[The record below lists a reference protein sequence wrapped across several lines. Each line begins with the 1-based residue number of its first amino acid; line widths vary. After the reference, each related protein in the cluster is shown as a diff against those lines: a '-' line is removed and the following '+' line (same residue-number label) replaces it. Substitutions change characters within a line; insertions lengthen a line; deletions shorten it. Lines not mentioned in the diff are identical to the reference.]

1 MLHYKH
7 LLTNNF
13 YLFYRIVVEVS
24 SIMSSTYQQ
33 HVDRRIR
40 EMRQRLIHFQKRKK
54 QERSKQ
60 N

>member
-7 LLTNNF
+7 LLTNKC
-13 YLFYRIVVEVS
+13 YLLHRVVVEVS

>member
-1 MLHYKH
+1 MNKHYLLHE
-7 LLTNNF
+7 
-13 YLFYRIVVEVS
+13 VMVEEYI
-24 SIMSSTYQQ
+24 IMNSTYQQ